1 MMANQDR
8 NMNSND
14 RQSSTQAD
22 RERVEFHVRCAME
35 EESAALSRVTQRR
48 IEQAALRGQSSIG
61 LVGYDGIHAFIEAE
75 KTATYS
81 GIKPIFGIRAAL
93 GIESERTVRC
103 CIYARNER
111 GKRCLYKLI
120 SHSNGFHDDSGLAVS
135 LDSLQADR
143 GDLLLLSEP
152 DDAELLDAIHRGTQV
167 EAEELARSFDVLTI
181 GAWHSDLGGP
191 DGRCYSRQEWEEVVR
206 SVWDYGEGA
215 GQPVIAVDQPVTA
228 HQDGDSHRL
237 QASEMIR
244 EFGYLGAENAYA
256 VVVGNT
262 RELAA
267 RFESFE
273 LIPGGLFLPRLEA
286 EDEHICTL
294 SYDAARARYG
304 HSIPQPIQNRLEKEL
319 SFICNFG
326 FASIYL
332 IARSVVNRSKSDGY
346 PVLPRGSVGS
356 SLVAYFLGITDTNP
370 LPPHALCGTCRQIEW
385 IPAEEA
391 RSGFDGPD
399 PLCSRCGGGMW
410 GDGHN
415 IPYEMFLGFHGNK
428 MPDIDLNVAGEYQR
442 QAQSGVKEL
451 LGENNVLLAGRS
463 DGTPHPSGL
472 LLIPD
477 GMAAEDFTPVRD
489 ASSDG
494 RPGWRKSYFDYRQLD
509 HTVHKFDILGHDGPS
524 MMRLLHTS
532 TGIDPE
538 TIPMND
544 RRVLSMFRSTAE
556 LGVTPEQ
563 LLSPVATYGLPEMG
577 TPAVRKILEQTKP
590 DSFSELLQISGLT
603 HGTGVWEGNAHE
615 LIRTGTCSLQTA
627 IACRDDVMLTL
638 IAYGLEGEAA
648 FKITE
653 NVRKGKGI
661 AEAEAAQM
669 RAKNVPEWYI
679 DSCWK
684 IGYLFPKAHAV
695 SYVMSAIRHAYY
707 KLYNPLE
714 YYAAYFTVKRPALEI
729 SMCQSGYEA
738 IRSLLLELPE
748 AEPGRTLESPLP
760 SKRILEVTLEM
771 NARGIRFVQGTSGAG
786 EWFIEGMNR
795 RIRIGV
801 SGTLEQLN
809 V

>member
-1 MMANQDR
+1 MMDNR
-8 NMNSND
+8 NRNRNSND
-14 RQSSTQAD
+14 RETNTQAD
-22 RERVEFHVRCAME
+22 MERVEFHVRCALE
-35 EESAALSRVTQRR
+35 GEAAALSRTTQRR

-61 LVGYDGIHAFIEAE
+61 LVGYNGIHAFIEAD
-75 KTATYS
+75 KAAKS
-81 GIKPIFGIRAAL
+81 LGIKPIFGIRVAL
-93 GIESERTVRC
+93 LTELGRTVRC
-103 CIYARNER
+103 CIYARNGR
-111 GKRCLYKLI
+111 GKRRLFNLI
-120 SHSNGFHDDSGLAVS
+120 SLSNGFNGDSGLALS
-135 LDSLQADR
+135 LGTLEAGR
-143 GDLLLLSEP
+143 GDLILLSEP
-152 DDAELLDAIHRGTQV
+152 DDAELLDTIRRGTI
-167 EAEELARSFDVLTI
+167 AEVKELACCFDVLTI

-191 DGRCYSRQEWEEVVR
+191 NGRFYSRQEWEEIVR
-206 SVWDYGEGA
+206 SVCDYGEGS
-215 GQPVIAVDQPVTA
+215 GQPVIAVDQRKIV
-228 HQDGDSHRL
+228 HQEGDSHDL

-244 EFGYLGAENAYA
+244 EFGYLGADNAYA
-256 VVVGNT
+256 VVVDNT

-267 RFESFE
+267 RFEAFE
-273 LIPGGLFLPRLEA
+273 LIPQELFLPRLEA
-286 EDEHICTL
+286 EDEHIRTL

-304 HSIPQPIQNRLEKEL
+304 HSIPQPIQNRLDKEL
-319 SFICNFG
+319 SSICKFG

-332 IARSVVNRSKSDGY
+332 IARSVVNRSKGDGY

-370 LPPHALCGTCRQIEW
+370 LPPHALCGTCQQVEW
-385 IPAEEA
+385 IPQDEA
-391 RSGFDGPD
+391 CSGFDGPD
-399 PLCSRCGGGMW
+399 RLCPRCGGGMR

-428 MPDIDLNVAGEYQR
+428 VPDIDLNVAGEYQR

-472 LLIPD
+472 LLIPG
-477 GMAAEDFTPVRD
+477 GMAAEDCTPVRD

-494 RPGWRKSYFDYRQLD
+494 RPGWSKSYFDYRHLD

-524 MMRLLHTS
+524 MMKLLHTS

-544 RRVLSMFRSTAE
+544 RRVLSMFRSTAA
-556 LGVTPEQ
+556 LGVTSEQ

-577 TPAVRKILEQTKP
+577 VPVVRRMLEETKP
-590 DSFSELLQISGLT
+590 DTFSDLVQISGFS
-603 HGTGVWEGNAHE
+603 HGTGVWEGNAQE
-615 LIRTGTCSLQTA
+615 LIRTGTCTLPIA

-661 AEAEAAQM
+661 DEAEAAHM
-669 RAKNVPEWYI
+669 RANHVPEWYI
-679 DSCWK
+679 DSCRK

-695 SYVMSAIRHAYY
+695 SYVMSAIRQAFY
-707 KLYNPLE
+707 KLYYPLE
-714 YYAAYFTVKRPALEI
+714 YYAAYFTVKRSALELSI
-729 SMCQSGYEA
+729 CQDGYEA

-748 AEPGRTLESPLP
+748 PDRGRTLESPLP
-760 SKRILEVTLEM
+760 SKRILEVALEM
-771 NARGIRFVQGTSGAG
+771 SARGIRFVQGTSGAG
-786 EWFIEGMNR
+786 EWFVEGMNR
-795 RIRIGV
+795 RIRV
-801 SGTLEQLN
+801 DASGALEQLN

>member
-1 MMANQDR
+1 MMDNR
-8 NMNSND
+8 NPNMNSND
-14 RQSSTQAD
+14 REANTQAD
-22 RERVEFHVRCAME
+22 MERVEFHVRCALE
-35 EESAALSRVTQRR
+35 GESAALSRVAQRT
-48 IEQAALRGQSSIG
+48 IEQATLRGQSSIG

-75 KTATYS
+75 KAAKSS

-93 GIESERTVRC
+93 GTGSGRTVRC
-103 CIYARNER
+103 CIYARNGR

-120 SHSNGFHDDSGLAVS
+120 SLSKGFHDDSGLAIS
-135 LDSLQADR
+135 SDSLQADR
-143 GDLLLLSEP
+143 GDLLLVSDP
-152 DDAELLDAIHRGTQV
+152 DDAELLEAIHRGTQA
-167 EAEELARSFDVLTI
+167 EAEELARCFDVLTI
-181 GAWHSDLGGP
+181 GAWHSDLGDP
-191 DGRCYSRQEWEEVVR
+191 NGRFYSRQQWEEVVR
-206 SVWDYGEGA
+206 SVCDYGERS
-215 GQPVIAVDQPVTA
+215 GQAVIAVDQPVTV
-228 HQDGDSHRL
+228 HQEEDSHHL
-237 QASEMIR
+237 QTSEMIR
-244 EFGYLGAENAYA
+244 EFGYLGAEKAYA
-256 VVVGNT
+256 VVVRNT

-267 RFESFE
+267 RFETFE
-273 LIPGGLFLPRLEA
+273 LIPQELFLPRLED
-286 EDEHICTL
+286 EDQHIRTL
-294 SYDAARARYG
+294 SYEAAQARYG
-304 HSIPQPIQNRLEKEL
+304 HLIPEPIQNRLDKEL
-319 SFICNFG
+319 FSICKFG

-332 IARSVVNRSKSDGY
+332 IARSVVNRSKRDGY

-356 SLVAYFLGITDTNP
+356 SLVAHFLGITDTNP
-370 LPPHALCGTCRQIEW
+370 LPPHALCGTCQQIEW

-399 PLCSRCGGGMW
+399 RFCSRCGGGMR
-410 GDGHN
+410 GDGHD
-415 IPYEMFLGFHGNK
+415 IPYETFLGLHGNK
-428 MPDIDLNVAGEYQR
+428 VPDIDLNVAGEYQT
-442 QAQSGVKEL
+442 QAQSGVREL

-489 ASSDG
+489 ASSDS
-494 RPGWRKSYFDYRQLD
+494 RPGWSKSYFDYRLLD
-509 HTVHKFDILGHDGPS
+509 HTVHKFDIMGHDGPS
-524 MMRLLHTS
+524 VMRLLHTS

-577 TPAVRKILEQTKP
+577 TPAVRKILELTKP

-603 HGTGVWEGNAHE
+603 HGTGVWERNAQE

-648 FKITE
+648 FKIME

-661 AEAEAAQM
+661 EEAEAAQM

-679 DSCWK
+679 DSCRK

-695 SYVMSAIRHAYY
+695 SYVMSAIRHAFY
-707 KLYNPLE
+707 KLYYPLE
-714 YYAAYFTVKRPALEI
+714 FYAAFFTVKRSALEFAV
-729 SMCQSGYEA
+729 CQDGYEA

-748 AEPGRTLESPLP
+748 PESGRNVASSAPD
-760 SKRILEVTLEM
+760 KRILEVALEM
-771 NARGIRFVQGTSGAG
+771 SARGMRFVQGTSGAG
-786 EWFIEGMNR
+786 EWFSEGMNR